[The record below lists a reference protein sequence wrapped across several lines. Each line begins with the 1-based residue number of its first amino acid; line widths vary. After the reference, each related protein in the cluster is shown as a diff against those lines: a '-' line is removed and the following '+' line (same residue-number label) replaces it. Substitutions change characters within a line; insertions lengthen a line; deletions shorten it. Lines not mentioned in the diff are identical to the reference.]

1 MKQIVWTDYMKYR
14 ANLRGFDLQKLET
27 IIRFSGERYYDTVTG
42 NLIVIGKHSQN
53 LVLIPY
59 ETNENS
65 IIPITVHATTRQQ
78 ITFRLTTGRFT
89 IYE

>member
-14 ANLRGFDLQKLET
+14 ANLRRFDLQQLET

-42 NLIVIGKHSQN
+42 NLIVIGKHNQN
-53 LVLIPY
+53 LVMIPY
-59 ETNENS
+59 QINENS

-78 ITFRLTTGRFT
+78 IKFRLTNGRFT